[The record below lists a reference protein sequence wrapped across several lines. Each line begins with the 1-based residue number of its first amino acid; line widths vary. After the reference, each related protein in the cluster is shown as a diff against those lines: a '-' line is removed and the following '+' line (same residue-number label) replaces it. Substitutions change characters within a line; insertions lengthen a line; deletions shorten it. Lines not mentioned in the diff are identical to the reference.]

1 MLALAQTPSLRMDYG
16 VRTYVAREAIDFPR
30 VLAQHADYCRALAN
44 CGAAVRVLEINSH
57 FADGVFIEDTA
68 VVLDE
73 AAILA
78 SMGTA
83 SRRGEPAG
91 IEQVLRDYREVV
103 RIDPPAMLEGGD
115 VLVVGKKLLVGLSS
129 RTNAAG
135 VAALAEIAGRFGYSV
150 QTVNVR
156 GCLHLKTACTALPDG
171 RLLVNPAWVDLS
183 TLRGYELVLV
193 PNEEPWAAN
202 VALLGSSVLL
212 SAVHQR
218 TAELIGKLGIATYP
232 VDISEFAKAEG
243 GVTCLSLIFAV

>member
-16 VRTYVAREAIDFPR
+16 VRTYVAREAIDFTQ
-30 VLAQHADYCRALAN
+30 VLAQHAGYCRTLAN

-73 AAILA
+73 VAILA

-91 IEQVLRDYREVV
+91 IEQVLREYREVV
-103 RIDPPAMLEGGD
+103 RIEPPAMLEGGD
-115 VLVVGKKLLVGLSS
+115 VLRVGKTLLVGLST

-135 VAALAEIAGRFGYSV
+135 VSALADVARRYDYKIHSV
-150 QTVNVR
+150 AVR
-156 GCLHLKTACTALPDG
+156 GCLHLKTGCTALPGG
-171 RLLVNPAWVDLS
+171 RLLVNPAWIELS
-183 TLRGYELVLV
+183 GLRGYELIFV
-193 PNEEPWAAN
+193 PDDEPAAGN
-202 VALLGSSVLL
+202 VILLDA
-212 SAVHQR
+212 AVILAAAHQR
-218 TAELIGKLGIATYP
+218 TAGMIAKLGVTAHP

-243 GVTCLSLIFAV
+243 GVTCLSILIP